1 HIISKET
8 VCSSNAFSSRTCIVI
23 IFRATSSASGVTY
36 FSSSQP
42 VPVQMHRQILIA
54 FILFALSAVAA
65 ELAEPLAVIGF
76 HEGARRNIE
85 CKNGFLTGVEVGFIE
100 DAWAFAEPFIGSVR
114 FICSN
119 KTLSVEY
126 SGDTADTFVFGRLDL
141 KTIRKAECEG
151 NLGVAGFKWHPAE
164 IKNPEG
170 AEARQA
176 VLVVMCNRPDNAPTE
191 VVLSHSAEL
200 GSRSPA
206 NQFSCKQTAKYAGL
220 PAPKISK
227 VVIWYNR
234 KSFAGLEPLECA

>member
-1 HIISKET
+1 M
-8 VCSSNAFSSRTCIVI
+8 
-23 IFRATSSASGVTY
+23 
-36 FSSSQP
+36 Q
-42 VPVQMHRQILIA
+42 RQTFLA

-65 ELAEPLAVIGF
+65 EIAEPLALIGF
-76 HEGARRNIE
+76 HEGARRNTE
-85 CKNGFLTGVEVGFIE
+85 CKNGFLTGIEVGFIE
-100 DAWAFAEPFIGSVR
+100 DAWAFGEPFIGSIR
-114 FICSN
+114 LLCSN

-151 NLGVAGFKWHPAE
+151 NLGVAGFKWRSAE

-176 VLVVMCNRPDNAPTE
+176 VLVVLCNRPDNAPAE
-191 VVLSHSAEL
+191 VVLSHSPES
-200 GSRSPA
+200 GSRSA
-206 NQFSCKQTAKYAGL
+206 ASHHFSCKQTAKYAGL

>member
-1 HIISKET
+1 M
-8 VCSSNAFSSRTCIVI
+8 
-23 IFRATSSASGVTY
+23 
-36 FSSSQP
+36 Q
-42 VPVQMHRQILIA
+42 RQIFVT

-65 ELAEPLAVIGF
+65 EVAEPLAVIGF

-100 DAWAFAEPFIGSVR
+100 DAWAFGEPFIGSVR
-114 FICSN
+114 LLCNN

-126 SGDTADTFVFGRLDL
+126 SGDTADTFIFGRLDL

-151 NLGVAGFKWHPAE
+151 NLGMAGFKWRPAQ

-176 VLVVMCNRPDNAPTE
+176 VLVVLCNRPGNAPTE
-191 VVLSHSAEL
+191 IVLSHSSES
-200 GSRSPA
+200 GSGNGA
-206 NQFSCKQTAKYAGL
+206 NKQFSCKQTAKYAGL